1 MADIVEII
9 MIMQSIDC
17 DVSMEQRNREKNRNM
32 SKASRLSSSLSVH
45 VSFFVAI
52 VIFAYVPQVTSL
64 QRSVPQRQAS
74 SYLAARLHHSMVSG
88 SNDYY
93 PPDFTILEDNDDE
106 GNNLRSS
113 SSKPET
119 NKLSSVA
126 PETVVDYSMDK
137 QTKKRKDGFSKE
149 SFSESA
155 SWMDRNLRFAPNDSE
170 SSIQPKTSDDDRP
183 VRTFRQD
190 FRGTRVFVQNLPPN
204 TSWQTLKDHFRIA
217 GQVVFA
223 SVSNNSDK
231 GHGIVQYETT
241 AEAETAITM
250 MRNHPL
256 NGYTLFVRE
265 DVQENTSNKELS
277 REYKHSIP
285 TWKCADPS
293 AAARLDEDT
302 QRVILEIIKARD
314 QARRRR
320 NFSAADAMREDLRD
334 KYGVHIDDRL
344 KFWWVSKDN
353 QVPKSIQEIKGDGR
367 WGEAKPWRQIPTTPE
382 FDACVDPD
390 LVEGLLKQRDIAR
403 REKDFSTADSLLQ
416 QARNSPDGDLYLR
429 IHDESRTWRIWT
441 DSPPPRPEGQRVRTP
456 AEQCIDIVREY
467 APDKVDE
474 VGDLLEKFPGREYN
488 ILKKLKQ
495 RYVK

>member
-1 MADIVEII
+1 MQIV
-9 MIMQSIDC
+9 SKC
-17 DVSMEQRNREKNRNM
+17 LSSFLCVSFFLAVVVFDSVSEVTGMHQCVPLRQAYL
-32 SKASRLSSSLSVH
+32 ASRLHNSMLSS
-45 VSFFVAI
+45 
-52 VIFAYVPQVTSL
+52 
-64 QRSVPQRQAS
+64 
-74 SYLAARLHHSMVSG
+74 

-93 PPDFTILEDNDDE
+93 TPDFTIIEENDE
-106 GNNLRSS
+106 GGNGLKSK
-113 SSKPET
+113 SKPEK
-119 NKLSSVA
+119 NKLSSVTA
-126 PETVVDYSMDK
+126 DAVVDSSSYK
-137 QTKKRKDGFSKE
+137 QTRKRIDSLSKE
-149 SFSESA
+149 GLSENA
-155 SWMDRNLRFAPNDSE
+155 SWMDRNSKFAPNELE
-170 SSIQPKTSDDDRP
+170 SSIPPRTSDDDRP

-223 SVSNNSDK
+223 SVSNNAEK

-241 AEAETAITM
+241 AEAETAISV
-250 MRNHPL
+250 MRKHPL

-265 DVQENTSNKELS
+265 DVQENTNNKDLS
-277 REYKHSIP
+277 KEYKHTIP
-285 TWKCADPS
+285 TWKCADPN

-302 QRVILEIIKARD
+302 QRAILEIIKARD

-353 QVPKSIQEIKGDGR
+353 QVPKSIQEIKGEGR

-382 FDACVDPD
+382 FDACVDQD

-416 QARNSPDGDLYLR
+416 QARNSPDGNLYLR

-441 DSPPPRPEGQRVRTP
+441 DNPPPQPDRQRGRTP
-456 AEQCIDIVREY
+456 AEQSIDIVREY

-474 VGDLLEKFPGREYN
+474 VCDLLEKFPGREYN